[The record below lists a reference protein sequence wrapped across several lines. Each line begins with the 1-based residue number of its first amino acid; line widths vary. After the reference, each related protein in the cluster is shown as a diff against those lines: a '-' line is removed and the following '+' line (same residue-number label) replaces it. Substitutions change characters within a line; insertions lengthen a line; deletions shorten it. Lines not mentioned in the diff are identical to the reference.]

1 MKILKCYIENFG
13 KLHQVEKE
21 FNEGL
26 NVIKE
31 QNGYGKTTF
40 AIFIKSMFYGLD
52 ARAKIKTENSERK
65 KYYPWQGGNYGGN
78 LDFEIE
84 GKQYR
89 IERFFGKKAQDDTFK
104 LYDLST
110 NLESTDYTENI
121 GEEIFK
127 INKSGYERSTYI
139 PQGNIQISMEDSISA
154 KLGNVLENENDINTS
169 EDAIKKINETK
180 KIYIK
185 DKGKSG
191 LIDEK
196 KEILNR
202 LERNLENSKTDADIL
217 TAKQQKLAEL
227 NNQIKEQEQIREAKQ
242 KELSNKLEQEK
253 KLAKFETYKTIKS
266 KYKELQEKLENTEQY
281 LKKGMPE
288 KFKGPN
294 VEEEIDEA
302 IKNSYTILEI
312 QKELEIKQKEKE
324 NLQQEISKYK
334 KMYVILLIIG
344 IIILTAGIAIKIAKI
359 QEIIGIVGI
368 IIGAIS
374 VCLSMVIY
382 RKGTQFKTS
391 DVSNKIKE
399 QTKQMQELEAQ
410 VEQVLRLSDSTNT
423 NHIIVLTD
431 LKTEYK
437 SCKEMQAIK
446 ENEYN
451 YSKQQFE
458 LAKQEKEKFE
468 HENSIEEIEQNSEM
482 NEISE
487 TNIKQ
492 EINEINQ
499 QIDKMVDEK
508 NQVKNQIEF
517 LENKIDENE
526 YLETDIENLKEEI
539 EHLSNKYQILSKTE
553 QLLKAAKESFS
564 SSYLHEM
571 VQGFNN
577 YLSIINKESLSTN
590 VDINLDVNIDVNG
603 SQKEAKYFSAGYKDL
618 IYICMRLSLIKAL
631 FKEEKPFV
639 VLDDPFVNL
648 DEEKTAKALEIVRE
662 IAKDYQIIYFVCNKS
677 RT

>member
-1 MKILKCYIENFG
+1 MKLIKCYVENFG
-13 KLHQVEKE
+13 KLSNFTYNFQD
-21 FNEGL
+21 GL
-26 NVIKE
+26 NIIKE
-31 QNGYGKTTF
+31 QNGFGKTTF
-40 AIFIKSMFYGLD
+40 AVFIKSMFYGMD
-52 ARAKIKTENSERK
+52 AGKNQKIEKSERK

-196 KEILNR
+196 KETLNR

-242 KELSNKLEQEK
+242 KELSNRLEQEK
-253 KLAKFETYKTIKS
+253 KQAKYETYKTIKS

-382 RKGTQFKTS
+382 RKGKQFKTS

-482 NEISE
+482 NETSE

-492 EINEINQ
+492 EIFEINQ

-577 YLSIINKESLSTN
+577 YLSIINKENLNTN

-618 IYICMRLSLIKAL
+618 IYICMRLSLIKSL